1 MLVYSNRPIT
11 EFRASL
17 LARPPAERA
26 AAAVTLLDTI
36 VVAGHTG
43 PVVAHRIEGVMVVA
57 VGTQNVFVLLPADVD
72 ELAGETLEQK
82 TAVAVSRLQTAIDEQ
97 VELRMPRRLALSAAQ
112 SLLVTMV
119 LMALLWTIRRG
130 HRALATWL
138 PEGAERRLQRLSV
151 GDLQLVRA
159 TRASDFLRRLVT
171 MAVVL
176 FGLALVYSWLTFVLT
191 RFPYTRPWGES
202 LKGLL
207 IAELAAIGL
216 AIVRSVPDL
225 FTVAVIF
232 VIIRFVIQFARR
244 LFDAAA
250 QERVKLPGVHP
261 ETAQPTRRLVSALL
275 WLFALALSY
284 PYLPGSDSDAFKGM
298 SVFLGLLIS
307 LGSSGIVNQAM
318 SGLTI
323 TYSRAVRIGDYVKIG
338 NVEGTVTHLGSLS
351 TKIETD
357 QYEDVTIPNAVVVS
371 NLITNYSRIA
381 HGEGVLVP
389 VSVTIGYDVPWRQVH
404 AMLLRAAER
413 TKGVQGNPA
422 PVLRQ
427 TDLRDFYVEYTL
439 LVCLEQP
446 SLRATTLGALRAN
459 IQDVFNEFGV
469 QIMSPNYLA
478 DPHTPKLVPREK
490 WYAAPASPPHATEI
504 R

>member
-1 MLVYSNRPIT
+1 MRP
-11 EFRASL
+11 
-17 LARPPAERA
+17 
-26 AAAVTLLDTI
+26 
-36 VVAGHTG
+36 
-43 PVVAHRIEGVMVVA
+43 
-57 VGTQNVFVLLPADVD
+57 Q
-72 ELAGETLEQK
+72 
-82 TAVAVSRLQTAIDEQ
+82 
-97 VELRMPRRLALSAAQ
+97 
-112 SLLVTMV
+112 
-119 LMALLWTIRRG
+119 
-130 HRALATWL
+130 
-138 PEGAERRLQRLSV
+138 
-151 GDLQLVRA
+151 
-159 TRASDFLRRLVT
+159 
-171 MAVVL
+171 
-176 FGLALVYSWLTFVLT
+176 
-191 RFPYTRPWGES
+191 
-202 LKGLL
+202 
-207 IAELAAIGL
+207 
-216 AIVRSVPDL
+216 
-225 FTVAVIF
+225 
-232 VIIRFVIQFARR
+232 
-244 LFDAAA
+244 

-275 WLFALALSY
+275 WLFALVLSY

-298 SVFLGLLIS
+298 SVFIGLLIS

-338 NVEGTVTHLGSLS
+338 DVEGTVTHLGSLS

-371 NLITNYSRIA
+371 TLITNYSRIA

-389 VSVTIGYDVPWRQVH
+389 VAVTIGYDVPWRQVH
-404 AMLLRAAER
+404 ALLLRAAER
-413 TKGVQGNPA
+413 TKGVQRNPA

-469 QIMSPNYLA
+469 QIMSPNYFA
-478 DPHTPKLVPREK
+478 DPHAPKVVPREN
-490 WYAAPASPPHATEI
+490 WYAAPASPPHAAET